1 MPSNK
6 GLQEECIS
14 KQCKNDE
21 ILPLLKVHIHVF
33 GKSFTFISKT
43 MQVKVKELKQFIEK
57 VSGIKQNMQY
67 LQTRAG
73 TCLSTNDVIEC
84 TDNDILKL
92 YQPGL
97 GGVRES
103 PVHPG
108 DYCGPC
114 SLCKKDSNY
123 GYLHL
128 GSKSYQFNICMNKAI
143 NKLALT
149 ELIKFVCTELMQD
162 KALLLSEIVDKF
174 QKFGGCFSS
183 NLRQNQTR
191 FILDKLQLIFSSN
204 IDTDKIDKIGTMV
217 KLHGVEDRRCLVL
230 ALQGHQKEKLCYT
243 KSEVVSCQSKQGND
257 NTLEKACVILKQM
270 IKDCFKTVDDAK
282 LVDIVKNSCPPDLWE
297 FITSLTSSNKFKSA
311 AEVDKTF
318 ENIDFKLI
326 NILFSLLFKFDTKC
340 NTFQLIISDIIDK
353 FTTSSSDCISIL
365 NKFGI
370 CVSKQTLERNQ
381 TMVVEKKVNKPV
393 DKIPSTLTI
402 ASIDNVN
409 KRYSFAAVKST
420 DVHRGFDGTS
430 VQLVEP
436 KPQSISLNLD
446 ERLVVLPGETFTF
459 TDYTCINHKTSQ
471 KVTSFFQSFVI
482 SSNLNLLNAPR
493 DTSGKCCDEIKDSL
507 ETDFTQNVIHEC
519 FTAVLNDSQF
529 LEEKRFSQMTDYNI
543 DEHVN
548 HELYLYDLNRVVN
561 YLNMTALVYVTEG
574 AVNIFEEHDNSIKP
588 IVQLRANPDSNHSIN
603 LLNKNVLH
611 FPLISRQDYFDGVL
625 FQESIDIKDTI
636 TLRSVNNFNQ
646 KLSSIV
652 DIYSSLNSGQA
663 SVKYRRRTTKL
674 PHYAIHNSKICTDL
688 VDDMIKD
695 SAACLSKNV
704 EKVSFDLID
713 FESTVPE
720 KRAADSVSTVL
731 FEFCYN
737 NLLSL
742 NGSNN
747 LGKTNLQT
755 FISEKNSNIPVE
767 TANVKYHSLLNE
779 QADSKET
786 LKTILDTLHQDFK
799 IGRELKHLVMV
810 GDGKTYDLLVKLKLE
825 LKDDLSWLLP
835 FPGDWHIL
843 KNYQRMIMKLYLD
856 AGLKELIELFHHGA
870 VGASV
875 MQATNFDKTH
885 HFLMQVWEAFYL
897 QQISAIFKYAE
908 ENDLNDQS
916 EENYIKKVSFI
927 LQNQELSQDEK
938 IQQHLA
944 LMSHFSLQFKNLCC
958 RLSEQ
963 NENWKFWLDFIHYH
977 GFIYVSYF
985 LSIRSGNWHLRNYCL
1000 KHVAKTTQI
1009 TDCKFY
1015 SRLLPF
1021 HIADLKSFPKST
1033 IEHFEE
1039 GGWVVNILGRN
1050 MHSQGL
1056 DEAHESCINREVK
1069 NAMSNFFHLICFDK
1083 VSSLHSISSKSVGYE
1098 NGQLKHAFNSKV
1110 VLTDIQ
1116 RSDLLNLQKI
1126 AQEHLGKYIKI
1137 CQSDGIFR
1145 YNKTRKIATF
1155 STKTHSISKV
1165 KRELKDQRTEN
1176 SLLRKQIAWSKEQ
1189 NTPISDLQQ
1198 FISLPRAIVDHDSLP
1213 YKGDKSKT
1221 LDIYHSRYPEAF
1233 ENKLHFKPDCVI
1245 KDGMF
1250 ILNSKPLKSSNRLFA
1265 HFLVSLFNRWI
1276 IPYIQLNTKE
1286 IHIVFDD
1293 QSPQLSPKNIECKRR
1308 DEKAET
1314 SAKILISETTKIPSD
1329 WQAFLHNRENKK
1341 QLVQLVSEKFLHFA
1355 KIALNSGQSFVIG
1368 GGFEN
1373 ASITKVVE
1381 ENTEKIATNLQ
1392 TNISEGDS
1400 RVWFHAYNSQC
1411 KNILIYSLDNDTY
1424 HIGLP
1429 IMQKCSD
1436 KNIAVQLSYKNDL
1449 IFFSMNRFIRCLES
1463 DPDLHSIE
1471 KDDLPLIIQNLFIL
1485 TGCDYVSFFK
1495 DHGKTSFF
1503 KTFFKYTE
1511 FIISSVENNVIGKLS
1526 LTNSDDIS
1534 SFLSFIRLIGCEYWR
1549 KCSSAFLREKLETP
1563 EQLYRTV
1570 YSSYLSPEENHIAWI
1585 SKIREALYSRV
1596 PSEEFYLPS
1605 FDALFLHW
1613 KRYYWVS
1620 CNCLKSDC
1628 NSKICGCKKINMAC
1642 GPVCKCGSSCKN
1654 KNVNSQVCNTEETE
1668 ENTAEA
1674 VASTQV
1680 LYNSESDG
1688 SDFGDD
1694 TMDGSVL
1701 FELQN
1706 VDDDDLENIIFNFQY
1721 QQLA

>member
-1 MPSNK
+1 
-6 GLQEECIS
+6 
-14 KQCKNDE
+14 
-21 ILPLLKVHIHVF
+21 
-33 GKSFTFISKT
+33 
-43 MQVKVKELKQFIEK
+43 
-57 VSGIKQNMQY
+57 
-67 LQTRAG
+67 
-73 TCLSTNDVIEC
+73 
-84 TDNDILKL
+84 
-92 YQPGL
+92 
-97 GGVRES
+97 
-103 PVHPG
+103 
-108 DYCGPC
+108 
-114 SLCKKDSNY
+114 
-123 GYLHL
+123 
-128 GSKSYQFNICMNKAI
+128 
-143 NKLALT
+143 
-149 ELIKFVCTELMQD
+149 
-162 KALLLSEIVDKF
+162 
-174 QKFGGCFSS
+174 
-183 NLRQNQTR
+183 
-191 FILDKLQLIFSSN
+191 
-204 IDTDKIDKIGTMV
+204 
-217 KLHGVEDRRCLVL
+217 
-230 ALQGHQKEKLCYT
+230 
-243 KSEVVSCQSKQGND
+243 
-257 NTLEKACVILKQM
+257 M
-270 IKDCFKTVDDAK
+270 IKDCIKNLNFDFKTVDDAK

-353 FTTSSSDCISIL
+353 FTTSSSDCINIL

-381 TMVVEKKVNKPV
+381 TMVVENKVNKPV

-409 KRYSFAAVKST
+409 KRSSYAAVKST

-436 KPQSISLNLD
+436 KPQSISLNPD
-446 ERLVVLPGETFTF
+446 ERLVVLPGETFNYGN

-471 KVTSFFQSFVI
+471 KVTSFFQSVVI

-493 DTSGKCCDEIKDSL
+493 DSSGKCCDEIKDSL
-507 ETDFTQNVIHEC
+507 ETDFPQN
-519 FTAVLNDSQF
+519 
-529 LEEKRFSQMTDYNI
+529 
-543 DEHVN
+543 
-548 HELYLYDLNRVVN
+548 
-561 YLNMTALVYVTEG
+561 
-574 AVNIFEEHDNSIKP
+574 EHDNSIKP

-603 LLNKNVLH
+603 LLNKNGLY

-636 TLRSVNNFNQ
+636 TLRSINNFNQ

-652 DIYSSLNSGQA
+652 DIYSSLNSGQT

-713 FESTVPE
+713 FESTVSE
-720 KRAADSVSTVL
+720 KGAADSVSTVL

-737 NLLSL
+737 KLLSL

-747 LGKTNLQT
+747 IGKTNLQT

-799 IGRELKHLVMV
+799 IGRELKHLVVV

-897 QQISAIFKYAE
+897 QQISAILKYAE

-938 IQQHLA
+938 IQQHLD
-944 LMSHFSLQFKNLCC
+944 LMSHFSLQFRNLCC

-963 NENWKFWLDFIHYH
+963 NENWKFWHDFIHYH

-1000 KHVAKTTQI
+1000 KHVAKTAQI

-1069 NAMSNFFHLICFDK
+1069 MQCLIFHIICFDK
-1083 VSSLHSISSKSVGYE
+1083 VSSLHSISSKSFGYE

-1198 FISLPRAIVDHDSLP
+1198 FISLPRAIVNHDGLP

-1221 LDIYHSRYPEAF
+1221 LGIYHSRYPEAF

-1245 KDGMF
+1245 IDGMF

-1293 QSPQLSPKNIECKRR
+1293 QSPQLSPKDIERKRR

-1314 SAKILISETTKIPSD
+1314 TAKILISETTKIPSD

-1381 ENTEKIATNLQ
+1381 ENTEKIATNLE

-1400 RVWFHAYNSQC
+1400 RVWFHANNSQC

-1511 FIISSVENNVIGKLS
+1511 FITSSVENNVIGKLS

-1563 EQLYRTV
+1563 E
-1570 YSSYLSPEENHIAWI
+1570 H
-1585 SKIREALYSRV
+1585 RV

-1613 KRYYWVS
+1613 KRSYWVS
-1620 CNCLKSDC
+1620 RVWVQAYCENVQYPSLTDFGWKLEIDGQLDVIWDSPENLQKVINNIKAWTAGCNCLKSDC

-1642 GPVCKCGSSCKN
+1642 GPGCKCGSSCKN

-1668 ENTAEA
+1668 ENTAE
-1674 VASTQV
+1674 TQV
-1680 LYNSESDG
+1680 LYNSESDA

-1694 TMDGSVL
+1694 TMDGSVF

-1721 QQLA
+1721 QHLA

>member
-1 MPSNK
+1 MLSL
-6 GLQEECIS
+6 GTS
-14 KQCKNDE
+14 
-21 ILPLLKVHIHVF
+21 
-33 GKSFTFISKT
+33 
-43 MQVKVKELKQFIEK
+43 
-57 VSGIKQNMQY
+57 
-67 LQTRAG
+67 RA
-73 TCLSTNDVIEC
+73 
-84 TDNDILKL
+84 
-92 YQPGL
+92 P
-97 GGVRES
+97 
-103 PVHPG
+103 
-108 DYCGPC
+108 
-114 SLCKKDSNY
+114 
-123 GYLHL
+123 
-128 GSKSYQFNICMNKAI
+128 
-143 NKLALT
+143 
-149 ELIKFVCTELMQD
+149 
-162 KALLLSEIVDKF
+162 
-174 QKFGGCFSS
+174 
-183 NLRQNQTR
+183 
-191 FILDKLQLIFSSN
+191 
-204 IDTDKIDKIGTMV
+204 
-217 KLHGVEDRRCLVL
+217 
-230 ALQGHQKEKLCYT
+230 KEKLCNT
-243 KSEVVSCQSKQGND
+243 KSEVVSYQSKQGND

-270 IKDCFKTVDDAK
+270 IKDCIKNLNFDFKTVDDAK

-353 FTTSSSDCISIL
+353 FTTSSSDCINIL

-381 TMVVEKKVNKPV
+381 TMVVENKVNKPV

-409 KRYSFAAVKST
+409 KRSSYAAVKST

-446 ERLVVLPGETFTF
+446 ERLVVLPGETFTYGN

-471 KVTSFFQSFVI
+471 KVASFFQSFVI

-561 YLNMTALVYVTEG
+561 YLDMTALVYVTG
-574 AVNIFEEHDNSIKP
+574 SAVNIFEEHDNSIKP
-588 IVQLRANPDSNHSIN
+588 T
-603 LLNKNVLH
+603 
-611 FPLISRQDYFDGVL
+611 
-625 FQESIDIKDTI
+625 DTI

-799 IGRELKHLVMV
+799 IGRELKHLVVV

-897 QQISAIFKYAE
+897 QQISAILKYAE

-963 NENWKFWLDFIHYH
+963 NENWKFWHDFIHYH

-1033 IEHFEE
+1033 IEHFEK

-1069 NAMSNFFHLICFDK
+1069 NAMSNFFTLSALTKLVHYIPFRAK
-1083 VSSLHSISSKSVGYE
+1083 VLGNIKDQLECKRKDFNNSVNRPSFEIQNITSYRESIESGLFFRYE

-1110 VLTDIQ
+1110 VLTDMQ

-1145 YNKTRKIATF
+1145 YNKTRKITTF

-1198 FISLPRAIVDHDSLP
+1198 FISLPRAIVDHDGLP

-1221 LDIYHSRYPEAF
+1221 LGIYHSRYPEAF

-1245 KDGMF
+1245 IDGMF

-1293 QSPQLSPKNIECKRR
+1293 QSPQLSPKDIERKRR

-1570 YSSYLSPEENHIAWI
+1570 YSSNLSPEENHIAWI

-1613 KRYYWVS
+1613 KRSYWVS
-1620 CNCLKSDC
+1620 RVWIQAYRENVQYPSLTDFGWKLEIDGQLDVIWDSPENLQKVINNIKLWTAGCNCLKSDC

-1642 GPVCKCGSSCKN
+1642 GPGCKCGSSCKN

-1694 TMDGSVL
+1694 TMDGSVF

>member
-1 MPSNK
+1 MSNMVSCVQGSIHQASRYSYGQGFQCTIVAAVAILAFYNVQFNGPSSWTSTTIDEIIEISNLYNRISFPENPRYLQHSEVPNDVRMLCRQFNILVHDDLFLGVVGHTGDQQSLSIEISTALRTAFDISDSNLFTSSVLTISIFRCDDNYYLSCLFDSHARDNQGFPFSDGVAILLTFSNQIELILYVSSIYNGAEFNLSPVFDSTPLTSPLEHNGSISCKKSVYTDKQDSNNMAHLSTNMFSVLANLDKTSSRKKHNKKQDTAMQSNK
-6 GLQEECIS
+6 GLQEESVS

-21 ILPLLKVHIHVF
+21 ILPLQKVHIHVF
-33 GKSFTFISKT
+33 GKSFTFISKKI
-43 MQVKVKELKQFIEK
+43 QVKVKELKQFIEK

-73 TCLSTNDVIEC
+73 TCLSTSDVIKC

-97 GGVRES
+97 GGVEKAQYIGQQQHDKKVECVSPREY
-103 PVHPG
+103 V
-108 DYCGPC
+108 
-114 SLCKKDSNY
+114 SLILKQAVSGTLD
-123 GYLHL
+123 
-128 GSKSYQFNICMNKAI
+128 IDIPDI

-149 ELIKFVCTELMQD
+149 ELIKFVCTELMQN
-162 KALLLSEIVDKF
+162 KALLLSEMVYKF
-174 QKFGGCFSS
+174 QEFG
-183 NLRQNQTR
+183 
-191 FILDKLQLIFSSN
+191 
-204 IDTDKIDKIGTMV
+204 
-217 KLHGVEDRRCLVL
+217 
-230 ALQGHQKEKLCYT
+230 
-243 KSEVVSCQSKQGND
+243 
-257 NTLEKACVILKQM
+257 
-270 IKDCFKTVDDAK
+270 DDAK
-282 LVDIVKNSCPPDLWE
+282 LVDIVKKSCPPDLWE

-353 FTTSSSDCISIL
+353 FTTSSSDCINIL
-365 NKFGI
+365 SKFGI

-381 TMVVEKKVNKPV
+381 TMVVENR
-393 DKIPSTLTI
+393 S
-402 ASIDNVN
+402 S
-409 KRYSFAAVKST
+409 YAAVKST

-436 KPQSISLNLD
+436 KPQSISLNPD
-446 ERLVVLPGETFTF
+446 ERLVLPGETFKYGN

-471 KVTSFFQSFVI
+471 KVTSFFQSVVI

-493 DTSGKCCDEIKDSL
+493 ESSGKCCDEIKDSL

-561 YLNMTALVYVTEG
+561 YLDMTALVYVTG
-574 AVNIFEEHDNSIKP
+574 SAVNIFEEHDNSIKP

-603 LLNKNVLH
+603 LLNKNGLY

-636 TLRSVNNFNQ
+636 TMRSINNFNQ

-652 DIYSSLNSGQA
+652 DIYSSLNSGQT

-688 VDDMIKD
+688 VDDMITD

-704 EKVSFDLID
+704 QKVSFDLID
-713 FESTVPE
+713 FESSVR
-720 KRAADSVSTVL
+720 KRGCR
-731 FEFCYN
+731 FY
-737 NLLSL
+737 
-742 NGSNN
+742 
-747 LGKTNLQT
+747 
-755 FISEKNSNIPVE
+755 
-767 TANVKYHSLLNE
+767 
-779 QADSKET
+779 
-786 LKTILDTLHQDFK
+786 TLHQDFK
-799 IGRELKHLVMV
+799 IGRELKHLVVV

-897 QQISAIFKYAE
+897 QQISAILKYAE

-927 LQNQELSQDEK
+927 LQNQEL
-938 IQQHLA
+938 
-944 LMSHFSLQFKNLCC
+944 N
-958 RLSEQ
+958 
-963 NENWKFWLDFIHYH
+963 
-977 GFIYVSYF
+977 
-985 LSIRSGNWHLRNYCL
+985 
-1000 KHVAKTTQI
+1000 
-1009 TDCKFY
+1009 
-1015 SRLLPF
+1015 
-1021 HIADLKSFPKST
+1021 LKSFPKST

-1069 NAMSNFFHLICFDK
+1069 NAMSIFFTLSALTK
-1083 VSSLHSISSKSVGYE
+1083 YE

-1176 SLLRKQIAWSKEQ
+1176 SLLRKQIAWSQEQ

-1198 FISLPRAIVDHDSLP
+1198 FISLPRAIVDHDGLP

-1221 LDIYHSRYPEAF
+1221 LGIYHSRYPEAF

-1245 KDGMF
+1245 IDGMF

-1293 QSPQLSPKNIECKRR
+1293 QSPQLSPKDIER
-1308 DEKAET
+1308 
-1314 SAKILISETTKIPSD
+1314 
-1329 WQAFLHNRENKK
+1329 
-1341 QLVQLVSEKFLHFA
+1341 
-1355 KIALNSGQSFVIG
+1355 
-1368 GGFEN
+1368 
-1373 ASITKVVE
+1373 VE
-1381 ENTEKIATNLQ
+1381 EMKK
-1392 TNISEGDS
+1392 S
-1400 RVWFHAYNSQC
+1400 RNNS
-1411 KNILIYSLDNDTY
+1411 
-1424 HIGLP
+1424 
-1429 IMQKCSD
+1429 
-1436 KNIAVQLSYKNDL
+1436 
-1449 IFFSMNRFIRCLES
+1449 
-1463 DPDLHSIE
+1463 
-1471 KDDLPLIIQNLFIL
+1471 
-1485 TGCDYVSFFK
+1485 
-1495 DHGKTSFF
+1495 
-1503 KTFFKYTE
+1503 
-1511 FIISSVENNVIGKLS
+1511 
-1526 LTNSDDIS
+1526 
-1534 SFLSFIRLIGCEYWR
+1534 
-1549 KCSSAFLREKLETP
+1549 
-1563 EQLYRTV
+1563 
-1570 YSSYLSPEENHIAWI
+1570 
-1585 SKIREALYSRV
+1585 
-1596 PSEEFYLPS
+1596 
-1605 FDALFLHW
+1605 
-1613 KRYYWVS
+1613 
-1620 CNCLKSDC
+1620 
-1628 NSKICGCKKINMAC
+1628 
-1642 GPVCKCGSSCKN
+1642 
-1654 KNVNSQVCNTEETE
+1654 
-1668 ENTAEA
+1668 
-1674 VASTQV
+1674 
-1680 LYNSESDG
+1680 
-1688 SDFGDD
+1688 
-1694 TMDGSVL
+1694 
-1701 FELQN
+1701 
-1706 VDDDDLENIIFNFQY
+1706 
-1721 QQLA
+1721 

>member
-1 MPSNK
+1 
-6 GLQEECIS
+6 
-14 KQCKNDE
+14 
-21 ILPLLKVHIHVF
+21 
-33 GKSFTFISKT
+33 
-43 MQVKVKELKQFIEK
+43 
-57 VSGIKQNMQY
+57 
-67 LQTRAG
+67 
-73 TCLSTNDVIEC
+73 
-84 TDNDILKL
+84 
-92 YQPGL
+92 
-97 GGVRES
+97 
-103 PVHPG
+103 
-108 DYCGPC
+108 
-114 SLCKKDSNY
+114 
-123 GYLHL
+123 
-128 GSKSYQFNICMNKAI
+128 
-143 NKLALT
+143 
-149 ELIKFVCTELMQD
+149 
-162 KALLLSEIVDKF
+162 
-174 QKFGGCFSS
+174 
-183 NLRQNQTR
+183 
-191 FILDKLQLIFSSN
+191 
-204 IDTDKIDKIGTMV
+204 
-217 KLHGVEDRRCLVL
+217 
-230 ALQGHQKEKLCYT
+230 
-243 KSEVVSCQSKQGND
+243 
-257 NTLEKACVILKQM
+257 M
-270 IKDCFKTVDDAK
+270 IKDCIKNLNFDFKTVDDAK

-353 FTTSSSDCISIL
+353 FTTSSSDCINIL

-381 TMVVEKKVNKPV
+381 TMVVENKVNKPV

-409 KRYSFAAVKST
+409 KRSSYAAVKST

-446 ERLVVLPGETFTF
+446 ERLVVLPGETFTYGN

-471 KVTSFFQSFVI
+471 KSYIFFQSFVI

-561 YLNMTALVYVTEG
+561 YLDMTALVYVTG
-574 AVNIFEEHDNSIKP
+574 SAVNIFEEHDNSIKP
-588 IVQLRANPDSNHSIN
+588 IVQFRANPDSNHSIN
-603 LLNKNVLH
+603 LLNKNGLY

-720 KRAADSVSTVL
+720 KRAADS
-731 FEFCYN
+731 
-737 NLLSL
+737 
-742 NGSNN
+742 
-747 LGKTNLQT
+747 
-755 FISEKNSNIPVE
+755 
-767 TANVKYHSLLNE
+767 
-779 QADSKET
+779 
-786 LKTILDTLHQDFK
+786 DFK
-799 IGRELKHLVMV
+799 IGRELKHLVVV

-897 QQISAIFKYAE
+897 QQISAILKYAE

-963 NENWKFWLDFIHYH
+963 NENWKFWHDFIHYH

-1069 NAMSNFFHLICFDK
+1069 NAMSNFFTLSALTK
-1083 VSSLHSISSKSVGYE
+1083 YE

-1198 FISLPRAIVDHDSLP
+1198 FISLPRAIVDHDGLP

-1221 LDIYHSRYPEAF
+1221 LGIYHSRYPEAF

-1245 KDGMF
+1245 IDGMF

-1293 QSPQLSPKNIECKRR
+1293 QSPQLSPKDIERKRR

-1314 SAKILISETTKIPSD
+1314 SAKILISETTKYHQIG
-1329 WQAFLHNRENKK
+1329 K
-1341 QLVQLVSEKFLHFA
+1341 HFY
-1355 KIALNSGQSFVIG
+1355 I
-1368 GGFEN
+1368 
-1373 ASITKVVE
+1373 
-1381 ENTEKIATNLQ
+1381 TEKTR
-1392 TNISEGDS
+1392 S
-1400 RVWFHAYNSQC
+1400 
-1411 KNILIYSLDNDTY
+1411 SLSNY
-1424 HIGLP
+1424 
-1429 IMQKCSD
+1429 
-1436 KNIAVQLSYKNDL
+1436 
-1449 IFFSMNRFIRCLES
+1449 
-1463 DPDLHSIE
+1463 
-1471 KDDLPLIIQNLFIL
+1471 
-1485 TGCDYVSFFK
+1485 
-1495 DHGKTSFF
+1495 
-1503 KTFFKYTE
+1503 
-1511 FIISSVENNVIGKLS
+1511 SVENNVIGKLS

-1570 YSSYLSPEENHIAWI
+1570 YSSNLSPEENHIAWI

-1613 KRYYWVS
+1613 KRSYWVS
-1620 CNCLKSDC
+1620 RVWIQAYRENVQYPSLTDFGWKLEIDGQLDVIWDSPENLQKVINNIKLWTAGCNCLKSDC

-1642 GPVCKCGSSCKN
+1642 GPGCKCGSSCKN

-1694 TMDGSVL
+1694 TMDGSVF

>member
-1 MPSNK
+1 M
-6 GLQEECIS
+6 
-14 KQCKNDE
+14 
-21 ILPLLKVHIHVF
+21 V
-33 GKSFTFISKT
+33 
-43 MQVKVKELKQFIEK
+43 
-57 VSGIKQNMQY
+57 Y
-67 LQTRAG
+67 
-73 TCLSTNDVIEC
+73 
-84 TDNDILKL
+84 
-92 YQPGL
+92 
-97 GGVRES
+97 
-103 PVHPG
+103 
-108 DYCGPC
+108 
-114 SLCKKDSNY
+114 
-123 GYLHL
+123 
-128 GSKSYQFNICMNKAI
+128 
-143 NKLALT
+143 
-149 ELIKFVCTELMQD
+149 
-162 KALLLSEIVDKF
+162 KF
-174 QKFGGCFSS
+174 QEFGGCFSS

-191 FILDKLQLIFSSN
+191 FILDKLQFIFSSN
-204 IDTDKIDKIGTMV
+204 IDTDKIDKIGTIV

-230 ALQGHQKEKLCYT
+230 ALQGHQKEKLSNT
-243 KSEVVSCQSKQGND
+243 KSEVVNCQSKHGNN

-270 IKDCFKTVDDAK
+270 IKDCIKNLNFDFKTVDDAK

-353 FTTSSSDCISIL
+353 FTTSSSDCINIL

-381 TMVVEKKVNKPV
+381 TMVVENKVNKPV

-409 KRYSFAAVKST
+409 KRSSYAAVKST

-436 KPQSISLNLD
+436 KPQSISLNPD
-446 ERLVVLPGETFTF
+446 ERLVVLPGETFNYGN

-471 KVTSFFQSFVI
+471 KVTSFFQSVVI

-493 DTSGKCCDEIKDSL
+493 DSSGKCCDEIKDSL

-529 LEEKRFSQMTDYNI
+529 LDEKRFSKMTDYNI

-561 YLNMTALVYVTEG
+561 YLDMTALVYVTG
-574 AVNIFEEHDNSIKP
+574 SAVNIFEEHDNSIKP

-603 LLNKNVLH
+603 LLNKNGLY

-636 TLRSVNNFNQ
+636 TLRSFNNFNQ

-652 DIYSSLNSGQA
+652 DIYSSLNSGQT

-674 PHYAIHNSKICTDL
+674 PHYAIHNSKICTYL

-713 FESTVPE
+713 FESTVSE
-720 KRAADSVSTVL
+720 KRGCR
-731 FEFCYN
+731 FY
-737 NLLSL
+737 
-742 NGSNN
+742 
-747 LGKTNLQT
+747 
-755 FISEKNSNIPVE
+755 
-767 TANVKYHSLLNE
+767 
-779 QADSKET
+779 
-786 LKTILDTLHQDFK
+786 
-799 IGRELKHLVMV
+799 
-810 GDGKTYDLLVKLKLE
+810 
-825 LKDDLSWLLP
+825 
-835 FPGDWHIL
+835 
-843 KNYQRMIMKLYLD
+843 

-897 QQISAIFKYAE
+897 QQISAILKYAE

-938 IQQHLA
+938 MQQHLD
-944 LMSHFSLQFKNLCC
+944 LMSHFSLQFRNLCC

-963 NENWKFWLDFIHYH
+963 NENWKFWHDFIHYH

-1000 KHVAKTTQI
+1000 KHVAKTAQI

-1069 NAMSNFFHLICFDK
+1069 NAMSNFFTLSALTKLVHYIPFRA
-1083 VSSLHSISSKSVGYE
+1083 SFGYE

-1155 STKTHSISKV
+1155 
-1165 KRELKDQRTEN
+1165 LQRHIAYQK
-1176 SLLRKQIAWSKEQ
+1176 KQIAWSKEQ

-1198 FISLPRAIVDHDSLP
+1198 FISLPRAIVNHDGLP

-1221 LDIYHSRYPEAF
+1221 LGIYHSRYPEAF

-1245 KDGMF
+1245 IDGMF

-1293 QSPQLSPKNIECKRR
+1293 QSPQLSPKDIERKRR

-1314 SAKILISETTKIPSD
+1314 TAKILISETTKIPSD

-1355 KIALNSGQSFVIG
+1355 KIAL
-1368 GGFEN
+1368 
-1373 ASITKVVE
+1373 
-1381 ENTEKIATNLQ
+1381 
-1392 TNISEGDS
+1392 
-1400 RVWFHAYNSQC
+1400 
-1411 KNILIYSLDNDTY
+1411 IL
-1424 HIGLP
+1424 
-1429 IMQKCSD
+1429 
-1436 KNIAVQLSYKNDL
+1436 A
-1449 IFFSMNRFIRCLES
+1449 R
-1463 DPDLHSIE
+1463 
-1471 KDDLPLIIQNLFIL
+1471 
-1485 TGCDYVSFFK
+1485 
-1495 DHGKTSFF
+1495 
-1503 KTFFKYTE
+1503 
-1511 FIISSVENNVIGKLS
+1511 
-1526 LTNSDDIS
+1526 
-1534 SFLSFIRLIGCEYWR
+1534 
-1549 KCSSAFLREKLETP
+1549 
-1563 EQLYRTV
+1563 
-1570 YSSYLSPEENHIAWI
+1570 
-1585 SKIREALYSRV
+1585 AL
-1596 PSEEFYLPS
+1596 
-1605 FDALFLHW
+1605 
-1613 KRYYWVS
+1613 
-1620 CNCLKSDC
+1620 
-1628 NSKICGCKKINMAC
+1628 
-1642 GPVCKCGSSCKN
+1642 
-1654 KNVNSQVCNTEETE
+1654 
-1668 ENTAEA
+1668 
-1674 VASTQV
+1674 
-1680 LYNSESDG
+1680 
-1688 SDFGDD
+1688 
-1694 TMDGSVL
+1694 
-1701 FELQN
+1701 
-1706 VDDDDLENIIFNFQY
+1706 
-1721 QQLA
+1721 

>member
-1 MPSNK
+1 MSVFKYEEEFPLLSSPRGGLEIKQLLSRPSLQQHLQISGLKKPSDMSEQVRSSEASQVSVHCRPLGKTYKDKSSHKKDSTPLTSPLVHNGSISCKKSVYTGKQVSNNMAHLSTNMFSVLANLDKTSCRKKHNKKQDTAMPSNK

-57 VSGIKQNMQY
+57 VSGTKQNMQY

-114 SLCKKDSNY
+114 SLCKKD
-123 GYLHL
+123 
-128 GSKSYQFNICMNKAI
+128 K
-143 NKLALT
+143 
-149 ELIKFVCTELMQD
+149 
-162 KALLLSEIVDKF
+162 IVDKV
-174 QKFGGCFSS
+174 QKVGGCFSS

-230 ALQGHQKEKLCYT
+230 ALQGHQKEKLCNT

-270 IKDCFKTVDDAK
+270 IKDCIKNLNFDFKTVDDAK

-353 FTTSSSDCISIL
+353 FTTSSSDCINIL

-381 TMVVEKKVNKPV
+381 TMVVENKVNKPV

-409 KRYSFAAVKST
+409 KRSSYAAVKST

-446 ERLVVLPGETFTF
+446 ERLVVLPGETLLM
-459 TDYTCINHKTSQ
+459 
-471 KVTSFFQSFVI
+471 SFVI

-561 YLNMTALVYVTEG
+561 YLDMTALVYVTG
-574 AVNIFEEHDNSIKP
+574 SAVNIFEEHDNSIKP

-603 LLNKNVLH
+603 LLNKNGLY

-799 IGRELKHLVMV
+799 IGRELKHLVVV

-897 QQISAIFKYAE
+897 QQISAILKYAE

-963 NENWKFWLDFIHYH
+963 NENWKFWHDFIHYH

-985 LSIRSGNWHLRNYCL
+985 LSIRSG
-1000 KHVAKTTQI
+1000 
-1009 TDCKFY
+1009 
-1015 SRLLPF
+1015 
-1021 HIADLKSFPKST
+1021 
-1033 IEHFEE
+1033 
-1039 GGWVVNILGRN
+1039 
-1050 MHSQGL
+1050 
-1056 DEAHESCINREVK
+1056 
-1069 NAMSNFFHLICFDK
+1069 
-1083 VSSLHSISSKSVGYE
+1083 
-1098 NGQLKHAFNSKV
+1098 
-1110 VLTDIQ
+1110 
-1116 RSDLLNLQKI
+1116 
-1126 AQEHLGKYIKI
+1126 
-1137 CQSDGIFR
+1137 
-1145 YNKTRKIATF
+1145 
-1155 STKTHSISKV
+1155 
-1165 KRELKDQRTEN
+1165 
-1176 SLLRKQIAWSKEQ
+1176 
-1189 NTPISDLQQ
+1189 
-1198 FISLPRAIVDHDSLP
+1198 
-1213 YKGDKSKT
+1213 
-1221 LDIYHSRYPEAF
+1221 
-1233 ENKLHFKPDCVI
+1233 
-1245 KDGMF
+1245 
-1250 ILNSKPLKSSNRLFA
+1250 
-1265 HFLVSLFNRWI
+1265 
-1276 IPYIQLNTKE
+1276 
-1286 IHIVFDD
+1286 
-1293 QSPQLSPKNIECKRR
+1293 
-1308 DEKAET
+1308 
-1314 SAKILISETTKIPSD
+1314 
-1329 WQAFLHNRENKK
+1329 
-1341 QLVQLVSEKFLHFA
+1341 
-1355 KIALNSGQSFVIG
+1355 
-1368 GGFEN
+1368 
-1373 ASITKVVE
+1373 
-1381 ENTEKIATNLQ
+1381 
-1392 TNISEGDS
+1392 
-1400 RVWFHAYNSQC
+1400 
-1411 KNILIYSLDNDTY
+1411 
-1424 HIGLP
+1424 
-1429 IMQKCSD
+1429 
-1436 KNIAVQLSYKNDL
+1436 
-1449 IFFSMNRFIRCLES
+1449 
-1463 DPDLHSIE
+1463 PDLHSIE

-1570 YSSYLSPEENHIAWI
+1570 YSSNLSPEENHIAWI

-1613 KRYYWVS
+1613 KRSYWVS
-1620 CNCLKSDC
+1620 RVWIQAYRENVQYPSLTDFGWKLEIDGQLDVIWDSPENLQKVINNIKLWTAGCNCLKSDC

-1642 GPVCKCGSSCKN
+1642 GPGCKCGSSCKN

-1694 TMDGSVL
+1694 TMDGSVF

>member
-1 MPSNK
+1 
-6 GLQEECIS
+6 
-14 KQCKNDE
+14 
-21 ILPLLKVHIHVF
+21 
-33 GKSFTFISKT
+33 
-43 MQVKVKELKQFIEK
+43 
-57 VSGIKQNMQY
+57 
-67 LQTRAG
+67 
-73 TCLSTNDVIEC
+73 
-84 TDNDILKL
+84 
-92 YQPGL
+92 
-97 GGVRES
+97 
-103 PVHPG
+103 
-108 DYCGPC
+108 
-114 SLCKKDSNY
+114 
-123 GYLHL
+123 
-128 GSKSYQFNICMNKAI
+128 
-143 NKLALT
+143 
-149 ELIKFVCTELMQD
+149 
-162 KALLLSEIVDKF
+162 
-174 QKFGGCFSS
+174 
-183 NLRQNQTR
+183 
-191 FILDKLQLIFSSN
+191 
-204 IDTDKIDKIGTMV
+204 
-217 KLHGVEDRRCLVL
+217 
-230 ALQGHQKEKLCYT
+230 
-243 KSEVVSCQSKQGND
+243 
-257 NTLEKACVILKQM
+257 
-270 IKDCFKTVDDAK
+270 
-282 LVDIVKNSCPPDLWE
+282 
-297 FITSLTSSNKFKSA
+297 
-311 AEVDKTF
+311 
-318 ENIDFKLI
+318 
-326 NILFSLLFKFDTKC
+326 
-340 NTFQLIISDIIDK
+340 
-353 FTTSSSDCISIL
+353 
-365 NKFGI
+365 
-370 CVSKQTLERNQ
+370 
-381 TMVVEKKVNKPV
+381 
-393 DKIPSTLTI
+393 
-402 ASIDNVN
+402 
-409 KRYSFAAVKST
+409 
-420 DVHRGFDGTS
+420 
-430 VQLVEP
+430 
-436 KPQSISLNLD
+436 
-446 ERLVVLPGETFTF
+446 
-459 TDYTCINHKTSQ
+459 
-471 KVTSFFQSFVI
+471 
-482 SSNLNLLNAPR
+482 
-493 DTSGKCCDEIKDSL
+493 
-507 ETDFTQNVIHEC
+507 
-519 FTAVLNDSQF
+519 
-529 LEEKRFSQMTDYNI
+529 MTDYNI

-561 YLNMTALVYVTEG
+561 YLDMTALVYVTG
-574 AVNIFEEHDNSIKP
+574 SAVNIFEEHDTSIKP

-603 LLNKNVLH
+603 LFNKNELY

-636 TLRSVNNFNQ
+636 TLRSINNFNQ

-652 DIYSSLNSGQA
+652 DIYSSLNSGQT

-713 FESTVPE
+713 FESTVSE
-720 KRAADSVSTVL
+720 KGAADSV
-731 FEFCYN
+731 N
-737 NLLSL
+737 
-742 NGSNN
+742 
-747 LGKTNLQT
+747 
-755 FISEKNSNIPVE
+755 
-767 TANVKYHSLLNE
+767 
-779 QADSKET
+779 
-786 LKTILDTLHQDFK
+786 TLHQDFK
-799 IGRELKHLVMV
+799 IGRELKHLVVV

-843 KNYQRMIMKLYLD
+843 KNYQRMITKLYLD
-856 AGLKELIELFHHGA
+856 AELKELIELFHHGA

-875 MQATNFDKTH
+875 MQATNFDETH

-897 QQISAIFKYAE
+897 QQISAILKYAE

-916 EENYIKKVSFI
+916 EENYIIKVSFV

-938 IQQHLA
+938 IQQHLD
-944 LMSHFSLQFKNLCC
+944 LMSHFSLQFRNLCC

-963 NENWKFWLDFIHYH
+963 NENWKFWHDFIHYH

-1000 KHVAKTTQI
+1000 KHVAKTAQI

-1056 DEAHESCINREVK
+1056 GEAHESCFNREVK
-1069 NAMSNFFHLICFDK
+1069 NAMSNFFTLSALTKLVHYIPFRAK
-1083 VSSLHSISSKSVGYE
+1083 VLGNIKDQLECKRKDFNNSVNRPSFEIQNISSYRENIESGLFFRYE

-1176 SLLRKQIAWSKEQ
+1176 SLLRKQIAWSKER

-1198 FISLPRAIVDHDSLP
+1198 FISLPRAIVDHDGLP
-1213 YKGDKSKT
+1213 FKGDKSKT

-1233 ENKLHFKPDCVI
+1233 ENKLHVKPDCVI
-1245 KDGMF
+1245 IDGMF
-1250 ILNSKPLKSSNRLFA
+1250 ILNSKPLKSSNR
-1265 HFLVSLFNRWI
+1265 I
-1276 IPYIQLNTKE
+1276 
-1286 IHIVFDD
+1286 
-1293 QSPQLSPKNIECKRR
+1293 
-1308 DEKAET
+1308 
-1314 SAKILISETTKIPSD
+1314 
-1329 WQAFLHNRENKK
+1329 
-1341 QLVQLVSEKFLHFA
+1341 
-1355 KIALNSGQSFVIG
+1355 
-1368 GGFEN
+1368 
-1373 ASITKVVE
+1373 
-1381 ENTEKIATNLQ
+1381 
-1392 TNISEGDS
+1392 
-1400 RVWFHAYNSQC
+1400 
-1411 KNILIYSLDNDTY
+1411 
-1424 HIGLP
+1424 
-1429 IMQKCSD
+1429 
-1436 KNIAVQLSYKNDL
+1436 
-1449 IFFSMNRFIRCLES
+1449 NRFIRCLES

-1511 FIISSVENNVIGKLS
+1511 FITSSVENNVIGKLS

-1549 KCSSAFLREKLETP
+1549 KCSSAFLRENLETP

-1570 YSSYLSPEENHIAWI
+1570 YSSNLSPKENHIAWI

-1613 KRYYWVS
+1613 KRSYWVS
-1620 CNCLKSDC
+1620 RVWVQAYCENDQYPSLTDFGWKLKIDGQLDVIW
-1628 NSKICGCKKINMAC
+1628 NSPENLQK
-1642 GPVCKCGSSCKN
+1642 
-1654 KNVNSQVCNTEETE
+1654 VCNTEETE
-1668 ENTAEA
+1668 ENTAES

-1680 LYNSESDG
+1680 LYNSESDA

-1694 TMDGSVL
+1694 TMDGSVF

-1721 QQLA
+1721 QHLA

>member
-1 MPSNK
+1 MQSNK
-6 GLQEECIS
+6 GLQEESII

-21 ILPLLKVHIHVF
+21 ILPLQKVHIHVF
-33 GKSFTFISKT
+33 SKSFIFISKKI
-43 MQVKVKELKQFIEK
+43 QVKVKELKQFIEK
-57 VSGIKQNMQY
+57 VSGIKLNMQY

-73 TCLSTNDVIEC
+73 TCLSTNDVIKC

-128 GSKSYQFNICMNKAI
+128 GSKSYQLDFVDFVKFKHKISEKDCICKSCMLKLNRNFSHKALAEERLQTAKKPKLECALALCNSCTNTSVTRNSPLDTDELNTCFSVSLQEPQIESIFLCDGHYLKAYNYYKSCKAKCKMCNLSLFKKYYANFDQIYLQQYMYEQGTSDKILTTDDQAVSGTLDIDIPDI

-149 ELIKFVCTELMQD
+149 ELIKFVCNELMQN
-162 KALLLSEIVDKF
+162 KALLLSEMVYKF
-174 QKFGGCFSS
+174 QEFGSCFSS

-191 FILDKLQLIFSSN
+191 FILDKLQFIFSSN
-204 IDTDKIDKIGTMV
+204 IDTDKLDKIG
-217 KLHGVEDRRCLVL
+217 
-230 ALQGHQKEKLCYT
+230 HQKQKLSNT
-243 KSEVVSCQSKQGND
+243 KSEVVSCQSKHGNN

-270 IKDCFKTVDDAK
+270 IKDCIKNLNFDFKTVDDAK
-282 LVDIVKNSCPPDLWE
+282 LVDIVKNSCPPDLWK

-311 AEVDKTF
+311 AEVYKTF

-326 NILFSLLFKFDTKC
+326 NILFSLLFKFDKKKC
-340 NTFQLIISDIIDK
+340 NTFQLIISNIIDK
-353 FTTSSSDCISIL
+353 FTTSSSDCINIL
-365 NKFGI
+365 NKFGL
-370 CVSKQTLERNQ
+370 CVSKQTLERNR
-381 TMVVEKKVNKPV
+381 TMVVENKVNKPV

-409 KRYSFAAVKST
+409 KRSSYAAVKST
-420 DVHRGFDGTS
+420 DVHRGFYGTS
-430 VQLVEP
+430 DQQVEP
-436 KPQSISLNLD
+436 KPQSISLNPD
-446 ERLVVLPGETFTF
+446 EKLVVLP
-459 TDYTCINHKTSQ
+459 
-471 KVTSFFQSFVI
+471 V
-482 SSNLNLLNAPR
+482 
-493 DTSGKCCDEIKDSL
+493 
-507 ETDFTQNVIHEC
+507 
-519 FTAVLNDSQF
+519 
-529 LEEKRFSQMTDYNI
+529 
-543 DEHVN
+543 
-548 HELYLYDLNRVVN
+548 
-561 YLNMTALVYVTEG
+561 
-574 AVNIFEEHDNSIKP
+574 
-588 IVQLRANPDSNHSIN
+588 
-603 LLNKNVLH
+603 
-611 FPLISRQDYFDGVL
+611 
-625 FQESIDIKDTI
+625 SIDIKDTI
-636 TLRSVNNFNQ
+636 TLRSFNNFNHWQ
-646 KLSSIV
+646 KLSSIA
-652 DIYSSLNSGQA
+652 DIYSSLNSGQT
-663 SVKYRRRTTKL
+663 SVRYRRRTTKL

-695 SAACLSKNV
+695 SATCLSKNV

-713 FESTVPE
+713 FESTVSE
-720 KRAADSVSTVL
+720 KGAADSVSTVL
-731 FEFCYN
+731 FEFCFN
-737 NLLSL
+737 KLLSL

-747 LGKTNLQT
+747 IGKTNLQT

-786 LKTILDTLHQDFK
+786 LKTILDKLHQDFK
-799 IGRELKHLVMV
+799 IGRELKHLMMV

-870 VGASV
+870 VGAAV

-885 HFLMQVWEAFYL
+885 HILMQVWEAFYL
-897 QQISAIFKYAE
+897 QQISAILKYAE

-916 EENYIKKVSFI
+916 EKNYIKKVSFI
-927 LQNQELSQDEK
+927 LQNQELSHDEK
-938 IQQHLA
+938 IQQHLD
-944 LMSHFSLQFKNLCC
+944 LMSYFSLQFRNLCC

-963 NENWKFWLDFIHYH
+963 NENWKFWHDFIHYH

-985 LSIRSGNWHLRNYCL
+985 LSISSGNWHLMNYCL
-1000 KHVAKTTQI
+1000 KHVAKTAQI

-1056 DEAHESCINREVK
+1056 DEAHKSCINREVK
-1069 NAMSNFFHLICFDK
+1069 NAMSNFFTLSALTK
-1083 VSSLHSISSKSVGYE
+1083 YE

-1126 AQEHLGKYIKI
+1126 AQEHLGKHIKI
-1137 CQSDGIFR
+1137 CQSD
-1145 YNKTRKIATF
+1145 
-1155 STKTHSISKV
+1155 
-1165 KRELKDQRTEN
+1165 
-1176 SLLRKQIAWSKEQ
+1176 
-1189 NTPISDLQQ
+1189 DLQQ
-1198 FISLPRAIVDHDSLP
+1198 FISLPRAIVDHDGLP

-1221 LDIYHSRYPEAF
+1221 LGIYHSRYPDAF

-1245 KDGMF
+1245 IDGMF

-1293 QSPQLSPKNIECKRR
+1293 QSPQLSQKDIERKRR

-1314 SAKILISETTKIPSD
+1314 TAKILISETTKIPSD

-1355 KIALNSGQSFVIG
+1355 KIALNSGQSFVFG

-1381 ENTEKIATNLQ
+1381 ENTEKIATNLEK
-1392 TNISEGDS
+1392 IFLK
-1400 RVWFHAYNSQC
+1400 V
-1411 KNILIYSLDNDTY
+1411 
-1424 HIGLP
+1424 
-1429 IMQKCSD
+1429 
-1436 KNIAVQLSYKNDL
+1436 IA
-1449 IFFSMNRFIRCLES
+1449 E
-1463 DPDLHSIE
+1463 
-1471 KDDLPLIIQNLFIL
+1471 
-1485 TGCDYVSFFK
+1485 
-1495 DHGKTSFF
+1495 
-1503 KTFFKYTE
+1503 
-1511 FIISSVENNVIGKLS
+1511 
-1526 LTNSDDIS
+1526 
-1534 SFLSFIRLIGCEYWR
+1534 
-1549 KCSSAFLREKLETP
+1549 
-1563 EQLYRTV
+1563 
-1570 YSSYLSPEENHIAWI
+1570 
-1585 SKIREALYSRV
+1585 EALYSRV
-1596 PSEEFYLPS
+1596 PSEELYLQS

-1613 KRYYWVS
+1613 KRSYWVS
-1620 CNCLKSDC
+1620 RVWVQAYCENVQYPSLADFGWKLEIDGQLDVIWDSPENLQKVINNIKLWTAGFNCLKSDC
-1628 NSKICGCKKINMAC
+1628 NSKIYGCKKINMAC
-1642 GPVCKCGSSCKN
+1642 GPGCKCGSSCEN
-1654 KNVNSQVCNTEETE
+1654 KNVNSQVCNTQETE
-1668 ENTAEA
+1668 ENTAET
-1674 VASTQV
+1674 VAATQE
-1680 LYNSESDG
+1680 LYNSESDA

-1694 TMDGSVL
+1694 TMDGSVF

-1706 VDDDDLENIIFNFQY
+1706 VDDDDL
-1721 QQLA
+1721 